1 MIRRGL
7 DVKVILMAN
16 RPNFLFIITD
26 QHRAD
31 HLGCY
36 GNPIVKTPNIDRL
49 AASGTR
55 FENFYVATP
64 ICMPN
69 RATLMT
75 GRMPSLHGAR
85 QNGIPLS
92 LTATTF
98 VEIMR
103 AAGYDTALIGK
114 CHLQSISGNLPV
126 VGMPEPDPNR
136 ALPPETLREADNTL
150 TKHGRYDQ
158 ELPSTWE
165 REPDFE
171 PTLPYYGFDHV
182 ELAIGHGDKT
192 VGHYERWLKQRHS
205 DPDSLRGP
213 QNQLPGNQYTAP
225 QAWRTRIPEELYPTA
240 YVAERTIK
248 YLENYSRTDRSK
260 PFFIQCSFPDPHHPF
275 TPPGRYWEMYDPR
288 SIELPPSFNSGEH
301 PVPPH
306 LQLLYDERARHMS
319 NKDGKRTFAVTE
331 REAREA
337 IALTYGMISMVD
349 DAIGA
354 ILGWLKMLRLDED
367 TVVVFTSDH
376 GDFMGDHQLLL
387 KGALHYRGLV
397 RVPFIWSD
405 RAVESKGLANAGLC
419 GTLDIANTILARAGL
434 QGHNGMQGANLL
446 AAIDGGG
453 TGHDSLI
460 IEEHQRRGYM
470 GFKNNFRAR
479 TLVTKDFRLTLY
491 EGVDWGELYD
501 LANDPNELNNL
512 WDDPQSHHQ
521 RHELIEKL
529 ARQMMELADSSP
541 LATHHGP

>member
-1 MIRRGL
+1 MNR
-7 DVKVILMAN
+7 
-16 RPNFLFIITD
+16 RPNFLFFITD

-36 GNPIVKTPNIDRL
+36 GNSVVKTSNIDKL
-49 AASGTR
+49 AAAGTR
-55 FENFYVATP
+55 FDRFYVATP

-98 VEIMR
+98 VDILR

-114 CHLQSISGNLPV
+114 CHLQSINGNPPV
-126 VGMPEPDPNR
+126 IGMPQEDPNR
-136 ALPPETLREADNTL
+136 TSPPEILREADKSL
-150 TKHGRYDQ
+150 LQYGRYDQ

-192 VGHYERWLKQRHS
+192 VGHYDRWLKARDSHS
-205 DPDSLRGP
+205 DSLRGAK
-213 QNQLPGNQYTAP
+213 NQLPGNDYIAP
-225 QAWRTRIPEELYPTA
+225 QAWRTRIPEELYPTTF
-240 YVAERTIK
+240 VAERTLD
-248 YLENYSRTDRSK
+248 YLETYSRSDQTK

-275 TPPGRYWEMYDPR
+275 TPPGRYWDMYDPR
-288 SIELPPSFNSGEH
+288 SITLPKSFHSGEH
-301 PVPPH
+301 PVPHH
-306 LQLLYDERARHMS
+306 LQRLYEERALNRS
-319 NKDGKRTFAVTE
+319 NRDGQRTFAITE
-331 REAREA
+331 REVREA
-337 IALTYGMISMVD
+337 IALTYGMISMID
-349 DAIGA
+349 DSIGR
-354 ILGWLKMLRLDED
+354 IVERIQRLGLGSS
-367 TVVVFTSDH
+367 TVIVFTSDH

-405 RAVESKGLANAGLC
+405 PEAAARTIVNSGLS
-419 GTLDIANTILARAGL
+419 GTIDIASTILERAGL
-434 QGHNGMQGANLL
+434 AAYNGIQGKSFL
-446 AAIDGGG
+446 AAVE
-453 TGHDSLI
+453 GHSKGYDSML

-470 GFKNNFRAR
+470 GFQNNFRAR
-479 TLVTKDFRLTLY
+479 SLVTQDHRLTIY
-491 EGVDWGELYD
+491 EGAEWGELYD
-501 LANDPNELNNL
+501 FRQDPDESNNL
-512 WDDPQSHHQ
+512 WEISSSHEV
-521 RHELIEKL
+521 RCDLTEKL
-529 ARQMMELADSSP
+529 VRKMMELSETSP